1 MADASTQK
9 APSVRML
16 LALSVPSVLAGVV
29 SAFILYALDTLSGAL
44 EGVIWKSLPA
54 ALGVNPDSGWWIFG
68 VLSLTGLAVGLAVW
82 LVPGHGGRDT
92 ATTELVAPPQKL
104 ATLPSLALV
113 TVLGLA
119 GGVSLGPENPIIA
132 INTAM
137 IVALVAKLWPRVPAQ
152 LAMMTA
158 AAGTIGALFG
168 TPVAAALVFTGI
180 VAALKTGGAL
190 WDRLFLPLASAAAGA
205 LTMTLLDHHL
215 LAVIKLPPLG
225 APNAFDIASA
235 VVVAMGATAVGL
247 IAVFAFP
254 FVHKFFHRM
263 KHPVIYITLGG
274 MVLGALGALGGPLTL
289 FKGAQQMEE
298 LVANEADYSLGQ
310 LVLMAAVKVVALVIA
325 ASAGFRGGRIFP
337 AVFIGAAVGLIGH
350 ELIPSMPLG
359 LAIASGT
366 LGVVLAVARDGWISL
381 FIAVAVVG
389 DVSVLSVLCL
399 AILPA
404 WLMVSHA
411 PQMLISTEPPRVAD
425 GTSPAT
431 SQSRRSKDNSDDN

>member
-1 MADASTQK
+1 MADAGTQE
-9 APSVRML
+9 APSTRTL
-16 LALSVPSVLAGVV
+16 LALSVPAVLAGVV
-29 SAFILYALDTLSGAL
+29 SALILYALDTLSGAL

-54 ALGVNPDSGWWIFG
+54 VLGVDAGSRWWIFG
-68 VLSLTGLAVGLAVW
+68 VLTLTGMAVGLSVW

-92 ATTELVAPPQKL
+92 ATTELIAPPQKL

-132 INTAM
+132 LNTAM
-137 IVALVAKLWPRVPAQ
+137 IVALVAKLWPRIPAQ
-152 LAMMTA
+152 LAMMTT

-190 WDRLFLPLASAAAGA
+190 WDRLFLPLAAAAAGA
-205 LTMTLLDHHL
+205 LTMTLLDRQL

-225 APNAFDIASA
+225 APNAFDIAAGVGVA
-235 VVVAMGATAVGL
+235 VGAVLVGL

-254 FVHKFFHRM
+254 FVHQFFHGM
-263 KHPVIYITLGG
+263 KNPVIYITLGG
-274 MVLGALGALGGPLTL
+274 MVLGTLGAIGGPLTL
-289 FKGAQQMEE
+289 FKGAEQTEE
-298 LVANEADYSLGQ
+298 LVANQAGYSLGQ
-310 LVLMAAVKVVALVIA
+310 LVLIAAVKIVALVIA

-337 AVFIGAAVGLIGH
+337 AVFIGATVGLIGH

-381 FIAVAVVG
+381 FLAVAIVG
-389 DVSVLSVLCL
+389 DVSVLPVLCL
-399 AILPA
+399 AILPT
-404 WLMVSHA
+404 WLIVSRA
-411 PQMLISTEPPRVAD
+411 PQMLIRPEPPPGAGVA
-425 GTSPAT
+425 
-431 SQSRRSKDNSDDN
+431 RS

>member
-1 MADASTQK
+1 MADAGTQK
-9 APSVRML
+9 APSIRML

-29 SAFILYALDTLSGAL
+29 SAFVLYALDTLSSAL
-44 EGVIWKSLPA
+44 EDVVWKALPS
-54 ALGVNPDSGWWIFG
+54 ALGVDAGSGWWIFG

-82 LVPGHGGRDT
+82 IVPGHGGRDT
-92 ATTELVAPPQKL
+92 ATTELISAPQKL
-104 ATLPSLALV
+104 TTLPGLALV
-113 TVLGLA
+113 TILGLA
-119 GGVSLGPENPIIA
+119 GGVSLGPESPIIA
-132 INTAM
+132 LNAAM
-137 IVALVAKLWPRVPAQ
+137 LVALVGRLWPRVPAE

-205 LTMTLLDHHL
+205 LTMTLLDRQL

-225 APNAFDIASA
+225 APNAFDIASG
-235 VVVAMGATAVGL
+235 VIVAVGAVL
-247 IAVFAFP
+247 VGLAAVFAFP
-254 FVHKFFHRM
+254 LVHRFFHGM
-263 KHPVIYITLGG
+263 KHPVIYTTLGG
-274 MVLGALGALGGPLTL
+274 VVLGALGVLGGPLTL
-289 FKGAQQMEE
+289 FKGAEQMEE

-310 LVLMAAVKVVALVIA
+310 LSLLAAVKVMALVIA

-337 AVFIGAAVGLIGH
+337 AVFIGATVGLMGH
-350 ELIPSMPLG
+350 QLIPSMPLG
-359 LAIASGT
+359 LAIACGT

-404 WLMVSHA
+404 WLMVSRA
-411 PQMLISTEPPRVAD
+411 PQMLINPKPPGSAE
-425 GTSPAT
+425 GTVPPAT
-431 SQSRRSKDNSDDN
+431 P